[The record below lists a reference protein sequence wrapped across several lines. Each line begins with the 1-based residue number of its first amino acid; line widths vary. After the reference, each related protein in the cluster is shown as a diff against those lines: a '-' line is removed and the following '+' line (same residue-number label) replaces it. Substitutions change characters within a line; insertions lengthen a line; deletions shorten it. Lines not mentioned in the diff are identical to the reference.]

1 MIAAQ
6 EHPLEEQSLQAIE
19 HPLEEQSFQA
29 IEHGA
34 GGSPWYRH
42 SSLWRYLSRL

>member
-19 HPLEEQSFQA
+19 HPT
-29 IEHGA
+29 
-34 GGSPWYRH
+34 GSKPGV
-42 SSLWRYLSRL
+42 